1 MIKWFHTVTGDP
13 YTKVSLLRSKVSYV
27 ISFFYRIFQVISS
40 TSRNWFPGNFYRM
53 MEWDNFCRQW
63 RKTFLEAFKISAN
76 SINLFLPSSFNPLIM
91 LYGFSPKKD
100 SYISSISS
108 NWQSVRKTCK
118 AGSRALVSHL
128 EIAFVVT

>member
-1 MIKWFHTVTGDP
+1 MYKRQGI
-13 YTKVSLLRSKVSYV
+13 
-27 ISFFYRIFQVISS
+27 IFADSGE
-40 TSRNWFPGNFYRM
+40 N
-53 MEWDNFCRQW
+53 
-63 RKTFLEAFKISAN
+63 FLEAFKISAN

-118 AGSRALVSHL
+118 AGSRASVSYTHL
-128 EIAFVVT
+128 KVAFTKLNSISGEEEGESVSQFFHILGSVDQQRG